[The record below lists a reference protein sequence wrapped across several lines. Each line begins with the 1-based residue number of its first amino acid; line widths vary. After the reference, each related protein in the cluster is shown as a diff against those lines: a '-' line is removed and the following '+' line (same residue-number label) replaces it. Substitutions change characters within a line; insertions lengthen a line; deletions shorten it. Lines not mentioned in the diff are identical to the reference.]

1 MTIAR
6 TVLSLLQS
14 RQIPYDLLPHAY
26 CETTRESAESANIPL
41 DRMAKAVVLSDH
53 KGLLMAVLPG
63 DRYVDLADL
72 EERLGRPLKLVDEG
86 RLLPVFTDC
95 ERGAI
100 PPLGP
105 AYGMDTIVDDSLVGL
120 PDVYFEA
127 GDHCELVRVH
137 GDRFLALL
145 AEARY
150 AHFAH

>member
-26 CETTRESAESANIPL
+26 CETTRASAESANIPL
-41 DRMAKAVVLSDH
+41 DRMAKAVVLSDN
-53 KGLLMAVLPG
+53 KSLLMAVLPG
-63 DRYVDLADL
+63 DRYVDLVDL
-72 EERLGRPLKLVDEG
+72 EERLGRHLMLVDEG
-86 RLLPVFTDC
+86 RLLPVFADC

-105 AYGMDTIVDDSLVGL
+105 AYGMDTIVDDGLVGL

-127 GDHCELVRVH
+127 GDHCGLVRVH